1 MALARLAQV
10 LNPGPTPPAAPR
22 ASSPLYY
29 TRDSGGL
36 SRAEWA
42 PPPMPT
48 PLPASAVLTT
58 PAWAAPS
65 PTPRSSGAPSSTVLS
80 RQSTLGAAIA
90 AAWDD
95 EVNAASSAVD
105 SARAAADTAA
115 RRAAAAE
122 AALAASDT
130 AARAAMEAVDGLA
143 AAIGQLEADAERD
156 AAEAD
161 ALRQACAR
169 DAARMHALCDDL
181 AAALEA
187 VRQRDG
193 AIAAQAAQL
202 AEMRAVWRDE
212 AARSDAE
219 LSGLRRANARLSD
232 ALAAETAER
241 RKSEQGAAAAADEAR
256 ALARRLMTPVQA
268 RMAA

>member
-1 MALARLAQV
+1 M

-22 ASSPLYY
+22 ASSPSYIS
-29 TRDSGGL
+29 RDSGGL

-65 PTPRSSGAPSSTVLS
+65 PTPRSSGAPSTVLS

-105 SARAAADTAA
+105 SARAAADSAA

-122 AALAASDT
+122 AALAASDA

-169 DAARMHALCDDL
+169 DATRMHALCDDL

-219 LSGLRRANARLSD
+219 LSTLRRANARLSD

-256 ALARRLMTPVQA
+256 ALARRLMMPVPA